1 MNIKRIAT
9 VSLTYED
16 FPSFDAKLEE
26 ACRLVTLAAA
36 KGASLVV
43 LPETLNQWRG
53 DGPHHPE
60 PLTIDQM
67 ALEDWQSACGKL
79 LACATKHA
87 VAITVPVYVR
97 QANSVLNVFYLVDGR
112 GNIIGRYEKEH
123 PTLGEL
129 DSGVVPGT
137 NFDLLTWETLRIG
150 GAICYDINF
159 PDLFT
164 RQREQG
170 ADLFLCPSLSP
181 GGQLLNYYASTH
193 AVPIVLAYP
202 AWSRIINPLG
212 EELVQGGLR
221 QETLRWGGGNPV
233 YLADVNFDAAVVS
246 SDCSYEAIR
255 QIEQAY
261 AGRIS
266 VRLHQHN
273 CVFYFES
280 LCHDVSI
287 AQVLVEY
294 GLEKER
300 DALRKARMRIEQ
312 VRQSF

>member
-36 KGASLVV
+36 KGATLVV

-137 NFDLLTWETLRIG
+137 NFD
-150 GAICYDINF
+150 
-159 PDLFT
+159 
-164 RQREQG
+164 
-170 ADLFLCPSLSP
+170 P
-181 GGQLLNYYASTH
+181 GGQSSRRRTQGPLPSPAQYTQMTLCRAVGRSWISSPSRPPSTTRT
-193 AVPIVLAYP
+193 VPSGICHR
-202 AWSRIINPLG
+202 SRI
-212 EELVQGGLR
+212 
-221 QETLRWGGGNPV
+221 
-233 YLADVNFDAAVVS
+233 AS
-246 SDCSYEAIR
+246 
-255 QIEQAY
+255 
-261 AGRIS
+261 
-266 VRLHQHN
+266 
-273 CVFYFES
+273 
-280 LCHDVSI
+280 
-287 AQVLVEY
+287 
-294 GLEKER
+294 
-300 DALRKARMRIEQ
+300 
-312 VRQSF
+312 